1 MTTKEKL
8 EERRASSNYG
18 RVQKELT
25 PDDEIRQLHEA
36 YQFLLKKFSLGETME
51 EKQCLISPFMKMS
64 METDEDW
71 KLAKQKVQD
80 NTNENEDD
88 KANENGTNNEE
99 ETNNEELETN
109 GNEIDVKE
117 AAKEAK
123 KAAKEAKKAAKE
135 AKEAQKALEQEE
147 KEAKEKQAAFLN
159 SLLAQPEP
167 ELKRQKSLK
176 RKSIRRKSSAVG
188 GSKSARY

>member
-1 MTTKEKL
+1 MTAKEKL

-88 KANENGTNNEE
+88 KANENGTQEE

-135 AKEAQKALEQEE
+135 AKKALEQEE
-147 KEAKEKQAAFLN
+147 QEAKEKQAAFLN